1 MNIFE
6 SMNNQVLLVGQGGG
20 MMSVECLTGVM
31 RAFEE
36 YGMIPGQAHTS
47 SGSTLFS
54 SLYYSGHE
62 SAWFRELM
70 QTRKVS
76 EFFHVCV
83 PGALSTMCSCARHMI
98 DNDGVKK
105 LLEQEMTGLASLRV
119 MTSLTRMIDWES
131 IHMPATPATALAA
144 TSIPFL
150 FKPVMIDS
158 ILYGD
163 GGVLDNIPAPAKNN
177 LCQYDHVF
185 VFLCPKTVYNDTTE
199 DGLITGLLEL
209 LDGVMNREYKEL
221 ERQKYF
227 DEPNVTLIQPEDG
240 FGGGLLNWS
249 PKFQLRDYCY
259 ELTKGLLS

>member
-1 MNIFE
+1 MDIFE
-6 SMNNQVLLVGQGGG
+6 KMNNRILLVGQGGG

-31 RAFEE
+31 QAFEE

-70 QTRKVS
+70 NTRKVS
-76 EFFHVCV
+76 EFFHVCI
-83 PGALSTMCSCARHMI
+83 PGTISTACSRARHLI

-105 LLEQEMTGLASLRV
+105 LLEQEMTGWASLRV
-119 MTSLTRMIDWES
+119 TTSLTRLIDWES
-131 IHMPATPATALAA
+131 VYMPATPASALAA

-150 FKPVMIDS
+150 FKPVMIDTV
-158 ILYGD
+158 LYGD
-163 GGVLDNIPAPAKNN
+163 GGVLDNIPAPSKEE
-177 LCQYDHVF
+177 LTQYDHVF

-209 LDGVMNREYKEL
+209 LDGVMCREYKEL
-221 ERQKYF
+221 QRQCYF
-227 DEPNVTLIQPEDG
+227 EEPNVTLIQPEGD

-249 PKFQLRDYCY
+249 PNFQLRDHCY
-259 ELTKGLLS
+259 ELTKGLLR